1 MKNRECVIF
10 TNFQKK
16 KNNFMLIKIIFTIFG
31 VKIREIGLIFIISI
45 ILKII
50 TLFQVPFESE
60 TASTES
66 NPKL

>member
-1 MKNRECVIF
+1 MKNREYVIF

-16 KNNFMLIKIIFTIFG
+16 PNFMLIKIIFTICG